1 MCDVA
6 PILSPNSPIA
16 RSARAWVR
24 SFRKWGRV
32 AWLCICGALTAGAAE
47 TAERVI
53 VFGTVERMTPRG
65 APVHGLDD
73 AAFDQDLAELVAK
86 AAGLPYR
93 LAEYKTA
100 PAVMAAFERGE
111 IDVIPSL
118 ARLPEREGKYLFSVR
133 HTVTSAAVFMRVG
146 STAPESPQ
154 QVAELRLAVVQ
165 ESSPYSYFRR
175 KGWLDR
181 IQLFPT
187 TEEAMRAVQQGSV
200 QACVSNQLIGLSVLR
215 QLKLEG
221 RIIPVYTLPDFSVD
235 FCMAVRPADTDL
247 LSRLNDGLLLA
258 SERGDLVRHREKWL
272 PVFESYWLSRRDVRR
287 WLGIGASALILIAG
301 LTWLWYRT
309 RLRAEQRTT
318 EKVTTLVGLRT
329 AELEAANRK
338 LKASEELFSAAF
350 VASPDALSIAR
361 AEDGRLLDV
370 NPAFTRIFG
379 YERTEAVGRTL
390 TDLGFSSAPDGA
402 KSLGPGSRRPGR
414 VREAIQQLRC
424 KDGKEIELMYSSEL
438 TTLGGVECCVTL
450 SRDITEQKRATD
462 ALRRGHAF
470 NEAILQTVDGLV
482 IVLDRQGKIV
492 RFNPACERITGW
504 TAAEAT
510 GRCLWDFL
518 VPPDQIE
525 SVRSV
530 FDSLTKGKFPRR
542 HEDQW
547 LARNGSRRWI
557 AWASSALVDSAG
569 EVELVLGTG
578 VDITAMRQMT
588 EALRASEER
597 FQLAVR
603 GSSAGIWD
611 WNILTDEVFYAP
623 RFREMIGQEIEAGFP
638 SRISSFWEVLHPEDR
653 SAVQAALAASL
664 SPQNTPY
671 DVEYRMRTRTGGDRW
686 FHARGEVLRDNQ
698 GQPYRM
704 AGSITDITWRKEVE
718 NELRHLNAELEKRV
732 HERTTELAK
741 RIVEVEQLNGE
752 LESFSYSVSHD
763 LRSPLRNITGFIEL
777 LEGRLAGRLELD
789 EKRYFATVTR
799 EAGRLRVL
807 IDDLLAFSRMGR
819 AQMKLGPVPLVDL
832 VQEVRAELVSNA
844 AARPIEWKIADLPV
858 VEGDRALLRLALVN
872 LLGNAFKFTK
882 QRPLAVIEIG
892 IHGSGAEDSG
902 RIAFFVRDNGA
913 GFNPKYQDKL
923 FGVFQ
928 RLHNARE
935 FEGTGIG
942 LANVKRII
950 ERHGGRVWAEGT
962 VNHGAVF
969 YFTLRLFDRPSL
981 SAP

>member
-1 MCDVA
+1 
-6 PILSPNSPIA
+6 
-16 RSARAWVR
+16 
-24 SFRKWGRV
+24 
-32 AWLCICGALTAGAAE
+32 
-47 TAERVI
+47 
-53 VFGTVERMTPRG
+53 
-65 APVHGLDD
+65 
-73 AAFDQDLAELVAK
+73 
-86 AAGLPYR
+86 
-93 LAEYKTA
+93 
-100 PAVMAAFERGE
+100 
-111 IDVIPSL
+111 
-118 ARLPEREGKYLFSVR
+118 
-133 HTVTSAAVFMRVG
+133 
-146 STAPESPQ
+146 
-154 QVAELRLAVVQ
+154 
-165 ESSPYSYFRR
+165 
-175 KGWLDR
+175 
-181 IQLFPT
+181 
-187 TEEAMRAVQQGSV
+187 
-200 QACVSNQLIGLSVLR
+200 
-215 QLKLEG
+215 
-221 RIIPVYTLPDFSVD
+221 
-235 FCMAVRPADTDL
+235 
-247 LSRLNDGLLLA
+247 
-258 SERGDLVRHREKWL
+258 
-272 PVFESYWLSRRDVRR
+272 
-287 WLGIGASALILIAG
+287 
-301 LTWLWYRT
+301 
-309 RLRAEQRTT
+309 
-318 EKVTTLVGLRT
+318 
-329 AELEAANRK
+329 
-338 LKASEELFSAAF
+338 
-350 VASPDALSIAR
+350 
-361 AEDGRLLDV
+361 
-370 NPAFTRIFG
+370 
-379 YERTEAVGRTL
+379 
-390 TDLGFSSAPDGA
+390 
-402 KSLGPGSRRPGR
+402 
-414 VREAIQQLRC
+414 
-424 KDGKEIELMYSSEL
+424 
-438 TTLGGVECCVTL
+438 
-450 SRDITEQKRATD
+450 
-462 ALRRGHAF
+462 
-470 NEAILQTVDGLV
+470 
-482 IVLDRQGKIV
+482 
-492 RFNPACERITGW
+492 
-504 TAAEAT
+504 
-510 GRCLWDFL
+510 
-518 VPPDQIE
+518 
-525 SVRSV
+525 
-530 FDSLTKGKFPRR
+530 
-542 HEDQW
+542 
-547 LARNGSRRWI
+547 
-557 AWASSALVDSAG
+557 
-569 EVELVLGTG
+569 
-578 VDITAMRQMT
+578 MRQMT

-799 EAGRLRVL
+799 EAGRLSVL

-892 IHGSGAEDSG
+892 IHGSGVEDSG
-902 RIAFFVRDNGA
+902 RITFFVRDNGA

-962 VNHGAVF
+962 VKPRINTPKHGL
-969 YFTLRLFDRPSL
+969 TRDNTG
-981 SAP
+981 